1 MANNKLS
8 GIGQA
13 IAVVL
18 LLCGLGLTLWNEYRT
33 LRVSMMLNKAE
44 KELVEADASGAVDP
58 ACEGK
63 LVHLTGVTR
72 SAEPLRDSETGVEVD
87 ALLLKREV
95 SYYQLVEYRDS
106 QTQEITY
113 HEDWT
118 DNPLSS
124 QDYEGFRK
132 DANFVYVRLSDRKD
146 TCSTV
151 SLGGYRLPARLIGWA
166 RGYSDNLQIKVP
178 GNNLDELRAQ
188 VRKASKDGR
197 SVPVNVFKNT
207 IYVGGNP
214 SQPRIGDV
222 KIEYSAVPHGT
233 VSVLGKAQ
241 GDEIVQY
248 GEGREYHILN
258 ILEGKHGADELFAE
272 ERENNRGGGW
282 LVRIVGLV
290 LLGIGLLGSLDLIK
304 SLFRRK

>member
-18 LLCGLGLTLWNEYRT
+18 LLAGLGLTLWNEYRT
-33 LRVSMMLNKAE
+33 LRVSLMLKKAE

-58 ACEGK
+58 SCDGK

-95 SYYQLVEYRDS
+95 SYYQLVEYRNS

-113 HEDWT
+113 YEDWT

-124 QDYEGFRK
+124 EDYEGFRK
-132 DANFVYVRLSDRKD
+132 DVNFVYVRLSDKKD

-151 SLGGYRLPARLIGWA
+151 SLGGYRLPARLIGWT
-166 RGYSDNLQIKVP
+166 RGYTDNLKIDVP
-178 GNNLDELRAQ
+178 GENLAGLRAQ
-188 VRKASKDGR
+188 VRNASKDGR

-207 IYVGGNP
+207 VYVGGNP

-222 KIEYSAVPHGT
+222 KIEYSVVPHGT

-258 ILEGKHGADELFAE
+258 IMEGKHKASEIFDE

-282 LVRIVGLV
+282 LVRIAGLV
-290 LLGIGLLGSLDLIK
+290 LLFIGLLGSLDLIK
-304 SLFRRK
+304 SLFRR